1 MMKKILKNAF
11 LLNFQK
17 SMFSKIV
24 PLKLSDL
31 GEGTKEATIKKW
43 FKKEG
48 EIINE
53 VKGKFYIGREY
64 CRSLNR

>member
-1 MMKKILKNAF
+1 MMKTLQTRLFKNTFKINL
-11 LLNFQK
+11 QK
-17 SMFSKIV
+17 AMFSKII

-48 EIINE
+48 DIINE
-53 VKGKFYIGREY
+53 VHSE
-64 CRSLNR
+64 

>member
-1 MMKKILKNAF
+1 MKTLTNKLFKNY
-11 LLNFQK
+11 LQYNIQK
-17 SMFSKIV
+17 HWFSKIV

-48 EIINE
+48 DIINE
-53 VKGKFYIGREY
+53 VK
-64 CRSLNR
+64 